1 MATSLV
7 LRRAATSSALF
18 NRLVNPVRFAS
29 VAPSVLRSFNTNAQM
44 TTFDDDD
51 DRSVDVDRRSDR
63 SVSRRRD
70 SFPSFFSDV
79 FDPFSPPRSVSQLLN
94 LMDQM
99 MDSPLTAPRG
109 MATGVGSRR
118 GWDVREDDDALH
130 IKMDMPGL
138 DKENVK
144 VAVEQNTLII
154 KGEGEKE
161 SEDEEYRRRYSTRL
175 EIPQNLYKLDEIK
188 AEMKNG
194 VLKVAVPK
202 VKEDERKDVFHVQ
215 VD

>member
-1 MATSLV
+1 MATSLA
-7 LRRAATSSALF
+7 LRRATASSLF
-18 NRLVNPVRFAS
+18 NRLVNPVRSAS
-29 VAPSVLRSFNTNAQM
+29 VFRSFNTNTQM
-44 TTFDDDD
+44 AAFNED

-63 SVSRRRD
+63 SVYRRPD
-70 SFPSFFSDV
+70 AFPSFFSDV

-94 LMDQM
+94 MMDQM
-99 MDSPLTAPRG
+99 MDSPFMTGPRG
-109 MATGVGSRR
+109 MGAGVGSRR
-118 GWDVREDDDALH
+118 GWDVREDDDALY

-144 VAVEQNTLII
+144 VSVEENTLII

-175 EIPQNLYKLDEIK
+175 EIPQNLYKLDGIK

-202 VKEDERKDVFHVQ
+202 VKQEERKDVFNVQ
-215 VD
+215 VE